1 MPDLAQSTFILP
13 QDATLTTAQAAL
25 KQKIH
30 NFIMANY
37 QADKTHLL
45 IVSGDAGSGKSV
57 VLDAAFAQLQQ
68 AARAGVGPLA
78 GTDNKLLVNH
88 NEMLKIYKEIAGAKS
103 YFRKKDFMKPTPFIN
118 AYRKAGKRADIV
130 FIDEGHL
137 LLTAPDPYNNFR
149 DANQLT
155 DILQLARLVVL
166 VFDFH
171 QLVKLKSFWT
181 PALLKRIT
189 AGYPVAH
196 FQLTEQMRVG
206 DAAVNDWIDQFVRG
220 RITPLPHPKKFDF
233 RVFADGQPMYRLI
246 QQRDAEVG
254 LSRLIA
260 TADYPFTVLDKKT
273 WYVTAGSLRLPW
285 DKINFTDRPWAQ
297 RPETLHE
304 VGSIYTIQGF
314 DLNYAGVILGPS
326 LGYNAEKDRLTVNL
340 SQYQDKEAFKKR
352 PDLADTQAAKI
363 AIVMNAINIL
373 LKRAK
378 YGLYLYAADPALR
391 QRLLQAHDLGRE

>member
-1 MPDLAQSTFILP
+1 M
-13 QDATLTTAQAAL
+13 
-25 KQKIH
+25 
-30 NFIMANY
+30 
-37 QADKTHLL
+37 
-45 IVSGDAGSGKSV
+45 
-57 VLDAAFAQLQQ
+57 
-68 AARAGVGPLA
+68 
-78 GTDNKLLVNH
+78 
-88 NEMLKIYKEIAGAKS
+88 
-103 YFRKKDFMKPTPFIN
+103 
-118 AYRKAGKRADIV
+118 
-130 FIDEGHL
+130 
-137 LLTAPDPYNNFR
+137 
-149 DANQLT
+149 T

-189 AGYPVAH
+189 SGYPVAH

-220 RITPLPHPKKFDF
+220 RITPLPHPEKFDF

-260 TADYPFTVLDKKT
+260 TADYSFTVLDKKT
-273 WYVTAGSLRLPW
+273 WYVTAGLLRLPW

>member
-1 MPDLAQSTFILP
+1 
-13 QDATLTTAQAAL
+13 
-25 KQKIH
+25 
-30 NFIMANY
+30 
-37 QADKTHLL
+37 
-45 IVSGDAGSGKSV
+45 
-57 VLDAAFAQLQQ
+57 
-68 AARAGVGPLA
+68 
-78 GTDNKLLVNH
+78 
-88 NEMLKIYKEIAGAKS
+88 
-103 YFRKKDFMKPTPFIN
+103 MKPTPFIN

-149 DANQLT
+149 DTNQLT

-181 PALLKRIT
+181 PALLKRT
-189 AGYPVAH
+189 TSGYPVAH

-206 DAAVNDWIDQFVRG
+206 DAAVNSWIDQFVRG

-326 LGYNAEKDRLTVNL
+326 LGYDAEKDRLTVNL

>member
-1 MPDLAQSTFILP
+1 M
-13 QDATLTTAQAAL
+13 
-25 KQKIH
+25 
-30 NFIMANY
+30 
-37 QADKTHLL
+37 
-45 IVSGDAGSGKSV
+45 
-57 VLDAAFAQLQQ
+57 LDAAFAQLQQ
-68 AARAGVGPLA
+68 AARAEVGPLA

-88 NEMLKIYKEIAGAKS
+88 NEMLKIYKEIAEAKS

-118 AYRKAGKRADIV
+118 AYRKAGKRADVV

-149 DANQLT
+149 DTNQLT

-181 PALLKRIT
+181 PPLLKRT
-189 AGYPVAH
+189 TSGYPVA
-196 FQLTEQMRVG
+196 
-206 DAAVNDWIDQFVRG
+206 
-220 RITPLPHPKKFDF
+220 
-233 RVFADGQPMYRLI
+233 PMYRLI

-326 LGYNAEKDRLTVNL
+326 LGYDAEKDRLTVNL

>member
-1 MPDLAQSTFILP
+1 MPDLAQSTFVLP
-13 QDATLTTAQAAL
+13 QDAALTSAQAAL
-25 KQKIH
+25 KQHIYD
-30 NFIMANY
+30 FIITNY
-37 QADKTHLL
+37 SRRQTHLL
-45 IVSGDAGSGKSV
+45 IISGDAGSGKSV

-68 AARAGVGPLA
+68 AARADGGTLA

-88 NEMLKIYKEIAGAKS
+88 NEMLKIYKEIAGTKT

-118 AYRKAGKRADIV
+118 AYRKLGKKADVV

-149 DANQLT
+149 DTNQLA
-155 DILQLARLVVL
+155 DILHLAKLVVL

-181 PALLKRIT
+181 PALLKRVT
-189 AGYPVAH
+189 RDYPVTH
-196 FQLTEQMRVG
+196 YRLTEQMRVG
-206 DAAVNDWIDQFVRG
+206 DAAVSHWIDQFVRG
-220 RITPLPHPKKFDF
+220 RITPMPQSTSFDF
-233 RVFADGQPMYRLI
+233 RIFADGQPMYQLI
-246 QQRDAEVG
+246 QQRDAAVG
-254 LSRLIA
+254 LSRMIA
-260 TADYPFTVLDKKT
+260 TADYPFTVLDNKT

-326 LGYNAEKDRLTVNL
+326 LGYDRQRDRLTVNL
-340 SQYQDKEAFKKR
+340 AQYQDKEAFKKR
-352 PDLADTQAAKI
+352 PNLADTQDAKAAI
-363 AIVMNAINIL
+363 MMNAINIL

-378 YGLYLYAADPALR
+378 HGLYLYAADPALR
-391 QRLLQAHDLGRE
+391 ERLLEGTKR